1 MERELPGKTV
11 NHTKVGLNNG
21 LAVIK
26 IIYVLPVRY
35 FTLIHYAASRR
46 QLWLFIKVMLMRS
59 LMHHGYLP
67 ISIVYIFLPAIC
79 AFSAFE
85 ISLSF
90 MMELV

>member
-46 QLWLFIKVMLMRS
+46 QLWV
-59 LMHHGYLP
+59 
-67 ISIVYIFLPAIC
+67 VYKSDVNEITNASWLPANFYC
-79 AFSAFE
+79 LHFPAGHLRF
-85 ISLSF
+85 LC
-90 MMELV
+90 L